1 MRSGR
6 DNVARGF
13 SHGRT
18 FEETDPPGM
27 QQGNKDPG
35 RKTVIK
41 SAEEDDIRP
50 DPLETVEM
58 DRRTNSR
65 VGIW

>member
-1 MRSGR
+1 
-6 DNVARGF
+6 
-13 SHGRT
+13 
-18 FEETDPPGM
+18 M